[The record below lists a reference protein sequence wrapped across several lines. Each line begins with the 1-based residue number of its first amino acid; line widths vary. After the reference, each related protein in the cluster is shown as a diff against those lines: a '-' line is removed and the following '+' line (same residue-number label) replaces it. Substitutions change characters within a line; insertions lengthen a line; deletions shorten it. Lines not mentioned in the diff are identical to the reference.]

1 MIDLKIKIEDQ
12 EAQQAMRRLAGQGK
26 SLKPAKQDIGEYLV
40 GSVKR
45 RFAEGKGP
53 DGTPWEA
60 NKESTMLALLAR
72 RGGGTSRRKGEKS
85 SNPYFRQDG
94 RLSKRGGRQVSGK
107 RPLIGESKRL
117 STEIHFRIT
126 DTGVEVGSPL
136 EQSAVM
142 QFGAKKGDFGRTK
155 RGGEIPWGDI
165 PARPFLGFSDEDKV
179 NVLDILQE
187 HLEMAMK
194 G

>member
-12 EAQQAMRRLAGQGK
+12 EVQGAMCRLAAQGK
-26 SLKPAKQDIGEYLV
+26 SLKPAMQDIGEYLV
-40 GSVKR
+40 ESVKR

-60 NKESTMLALLAR
+60 NTQATMLAFLAR
-72 RGGGTSRRKGEKS
+72 KGGDTSRRKGEKS

-94 RLSKRGGRQVSGK
+94 RLNKRGAGQVSGK

-117 STEIHFRIT
+117 SGEISFKAAISS
-126 DTGVEVGSPL
+126 VEVGSSL
-136 EQSAVM
+136 EYSGVQ

-155 RGGEIPWGDI
+155 RGGSIPWGDI
-165 PARPFLGFSDEDKV
+165 PARPFLGFSDEDKA

-187 HLEMAMK
+187 HLGMAMK

>member
-1 MIDLKIKIEDQ
+1 MIKLNIKIEDQ
-12 EAQQAMRRLAGQGK
+12 EVQQALRRLAAQGK
-26 SLKPAKQDIGEYLV
+26 NLNPAMRDIGECLV
-40 GSVKR
+40 LSTKR

-72 RGGGTSRRKGEKS
+72 KGGDTSRRKGEKS

-94 RLSKRGGRQVSGK
+94 RLSKRGGGQVSGK

-117 STEIHFRIT
+117 SGEISYKAAISS
-126 DTGVEVGSPL
+126 VEIGSSL
-136 EQSAVM
+136 EYSAVQ
-142 QFGAKKGDFGRTK
+142 QFGANKGDFGRTK
-155 RGGEIPWGDI
+155 RGGAVPWGDI
-165 PARPFLGFSDEDKV
+165 PARPFLGLSDEDKT

-187 HLEMAMK
+187 HLEASLR